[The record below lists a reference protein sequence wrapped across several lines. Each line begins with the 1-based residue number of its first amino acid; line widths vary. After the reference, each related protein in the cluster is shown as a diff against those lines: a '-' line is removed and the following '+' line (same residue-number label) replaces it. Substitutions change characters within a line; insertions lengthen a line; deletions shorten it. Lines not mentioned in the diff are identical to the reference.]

1 MAQQGTLVVS
11 ECLDI
16 IITVFFP
23 TNPTMITMM
32 MVKKAIFDFAP
43 NFLVHQGMEDDDC
56 A

>member
-16 IITVFFP
+16 IINVFFP
-23 TNPTMITMM
+23 THPAMIIMI

-43 NFLVHQGMEDDDC
+43 NFLVHQGMG
-56 A
+56 